1 MSSSKI
7 NIMMVDDHPLIID
20 GLKSYF
26 SNFETIHLVDT
37 ANSIKQALEKLKTIS
52 SIVKV
57 MIVDYSLSD
66 GTADV
71 LIKEVKQHYP
81 NISIIMLST
90 HEDISLI
97 SKMMKSGISGFVS
110 KSNPPSVIYDAICRV
125 SDGDIFL
132 NHDLLK
138 KMYLFE
144 NNLSTNEIRLLTGRE
159 KEVLKYLLE
168 SKTLQEISG
177 ILIISISTVETH
189 KKNIFSKFN
198 VHSISELI
206 NRVSE
211 FKHLL

>member
-1 MSSSKI
+1 MSGSKI
-7 NIMMVDDHPLIID
+7 NIMLVDDHPLIID
-20 GLKSYF
+20 GLRSYF
-26 SNFETIHLVDT
+26 SNFETMQLLDT
-37 ANSIKQALEKLKTIS
+37 ANSIKQALEKLQ
-52 SIVKV
+52 SIGSMVKV
-57 MIVDYSLSD
+57 IIMDYSLSD

-81 NISIIMLST
+81 GISILMLST

-97 SKMMKSGISGFVS
+97 SKMMKLGISGFVS
-110 KSNPPSVIYDAICRV
+110 KSNPPSVIYDAICKV
-125 SDGDIFL
+125 SEGDLFL
-132 NHDLLK
+132 NHELLK

-168 SKTLQEISG
+168 SKALQEISG
-177 ILIISISTVETH
+177 ILLISTSTVETH
-189 KKNIFSKFN
+189 KKNIFNKFG

-206 NRVSE
+206 NKVAQ

>member
-1 MSSSKI
+1 MSSLKI
-7 NIMMVDDHPLIID
+7 NIMLVDDHPLIID

-26 SNFETIHLVDT
+26 SNFETIQLLDT
-37 ANSIKQALEKLKTIS
+37 ANSIKQALEKLQ
-52 SIVKV
+52 SIGSKVKV
-57 MIVDYSLSD
+57 IVMDYSLSD

-71 LIKEVKQHYP
+71 LIKEVKRNYP
-81 NISIIMLST
+81 GISIIMLST

-97 SKMMKSGISGFVS
+97 SKMMKLGISGFVS
-110 KSNPPSVIYDAICRV
+110 KSNPPSIIYDAICKV

-132 NHDLLK
+132 NHDLMK

-177 ILIISISTVETH
+177 ILLISTSTVETH

-206 NRVSE
+206 NKVTQ